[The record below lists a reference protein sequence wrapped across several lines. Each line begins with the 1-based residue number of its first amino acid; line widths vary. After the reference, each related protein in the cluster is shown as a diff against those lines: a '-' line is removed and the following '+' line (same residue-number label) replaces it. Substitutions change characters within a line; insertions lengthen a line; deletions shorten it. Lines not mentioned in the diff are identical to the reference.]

1 MILGVTGH
9 RPPRLGGYKNPSIR
23 GALLSEITLYLREF
37 KKKEHIDFV
46 YTGMAL
52 GFDQYV
58 AWSCLTEGIPFKAII
73 PFWFHSH
80 NWSATWR
87 EEYSYLLKQSAEVI
101 NVADKIVDECIYPE
115 LWRIAEDS
123 CHEDGVNLP
132 RNHISDLIYA
142 RDKYVVDSSD
152 RLLACWD
159 GKKNGGTWK
168 TIQYAQSLNKPI
180 DYISLE
186 GIL

>member
-9 RPPRLGGYKNPSIR
+9 RPPRLGGYKNDAIKVK
-23 GALLSEITLYLREF
+23 LTLEIQRYLTERNKTE
-37 KKKEHIDFV
+37 KIDYV

-58 AWSCLTEGIPFKAII
+58 ARACHHIEQPFKAII

-80 NWSATWR
+80 NWSANWR
-87 EEYSYLLKQSAEVI
+87 EEYSYLLKHSAEVI
-101 NVADKIVDECIYPE
+101 NVADRIVDECIYPE

-123 CHEDGVNLP
+123 CHEDGVNLE
-132 RNHISDLIYA
+132 RFYISALIYA
-142 RDKYVVDSSD
+142 RDKYVVESSD

-180 DYISLE
+180 DYINLE